1 MYMYMHS
8 NIKNYGAKTITKI
21 VIFNS
26 QCFHTKRIYMNS
38 SRSGVKYLH
47 HFPLFHI
54 GRMPSINLDFLQSK
68 KDISIFQCVWVFFFG
83 CLLSLVDHYLI
94 KTLFILKIKTVNSKD
109 KVYKNYNPYQIRPD
123 TVDLVADYWIFHHF
137 FCCIIITRS
146 TAILTRIAVFF

>member
-1 MYMYMHS
+1 MFSYE
-8 NIKNYGAKTITKI
+8 
-21 VIFNS
+21 
-26 QCFHTKRIYMNS
+26 
-38 SRSGVKYLH
+38 
-47 HFPLFHI
+47 
-54 GRMPSINLDFLQSK
+54 
-68 KDISIFQCVWVFFFG
+68 KDIHEQLKKWCQILTPFPFISYRSYAINQFRLFAIKKGYINFLVCVGFFFG

-146 TAILTRIAVFF
+146 TAIFTRIAVFFNKDRALRNFYD